1 MRYITLVLFV
11 AFALLLVNCKK
22 KKNAMFIDKESTPNE
37 VMQEESKLEVL
48 PLRIDGS
55 ITAPEKN
62 DPFEIISKK
71 IEGDKLI
78 MEVQYGGGCELHTFE
93 LLSNGAYMKSL
104 PMKLNLWLT
113 HNGRGDG
120 CRAMLTNTI
129 TFDISSIKP
138 KSGNELHLIINGNN
152 DNMVIYKY

>member
-1 MRYITLVLFV
+1 MRYLTLVLFV

-22 KKNAMFIDKESTPNE
+22 RKNAMYTDKDSAPKEM
-37 VMQEESKLEVL
+37 VQEERKLEVL

-62 DPFEIISKK
+62 DPFEIISQK

-104 PMKLNLWLT
+104 PMKINLWLT
-113 HNGRGDG
+113 HNSRNDR